1 MKFFSGCLLALLLAP
16 ALYAQEPSSSLL
28 WKVSGSGLQQPS
40 YLFGTFHILCKPDFS
55 ISSELENTL
64 HNCTS
69 FYGELKMDEPGLQL
83 QLMSK
88 MMLTG
93 KNIQQLVGEAEYNRI
108 SPAFQSITG
117 MPMDML
123 KHFKPFLHLSLLAQK
138 AITCSEQVQPETEL
152 MKLAQQNRMAV
163 RGLETIDDQIEA
175 IDKEPLDSQLHS
187 LVKMVQNF
195 DSVQQVM
202 SKLVAVYKLRDIDSI
217 YRFMKEA
224 GMDEDFTTDMITQRN
239 KKWIPLMQQAMTGQP
254 CFFAVGAGH
263 LGGAEGLIGLLRKR
277 GYRLTPLKF

>member
-1 MKFFSGCLLALLLAP
+1 MKLIPGCLLAILLAP
-16 ALYAQEPSSSLL
+16 VLYAQQSSSLL
-28 WKVSGSGLQQPS
+28 WKVSGNSLKQPS

-55 ISSELENTL
+55 ISAELENTL
-64 HNCTS
+64 KNCTS
-69 FYGELKMDEPGLQL
+69 FYGEIKMDEPGLQL

-88 MMLTG
+88 MTLTG
-93 KNIQQLVGEAEYNRI
+93 KNIPQLVGEAEYNRI
-108 SPAFQSITG
+108 SPQFQSITG
-117 MPMDML
+117 MPMAML
-123 KHFKPFLHLSLLAQK
+123 NQFKPFLHLSLLAQK
-138 AITCSEQVQPETEL
+138 AIACSDQVQPETEL
-152 MKLAQQNRMAV
+152 MKLAQQYRMKV
-163 RGLETIDDQIEA
+163 QGLETINDQIEA
-175 IDKEPLDSQLHS
+175 IEKEPLDSQLHS

-224 GMDEDFTTDMITQRN
+224 GMDEDFKTDMITKRN
-239 KKWIPLMQQAMTGQP
+239 EKWVPLMQQAMLAQP

-263 LGGAEGLIGLLRKR
+263 LGGAEGLIGLLRKQ